1 MTNETSSDDLKFLEE
16 DLNDINEAAM
26 SAARPIAIEKPPVA
40 EKKEKKKEKEASKE
54 APKSNK
60 KRSQSVIDV
69 AARDDDSRSRE
80 DDDDGDINDTEMS
93 QGHKDFLAPEGPVNG
108 GVKSNR
114 EIAAELER
122 ADSPRNKI
130 KKRNKK
136 ESNSAELFAS
146 VPMFQLVMGSDVAAS
161 VARIMA
167 EAYSKTKLYEG
178 GARFGPKRGCERVAQ
193 ALGSAAVRAVTS
205 VALTATMVIAR
216 PDIADDVCHF
226 TSNPST
232 ANKDQDNFN
241 LFQQVFNATATLQNA
256 ATTERLRQLEKV
268 QPELKSIVPLAALL
282 AHGVFLNAYVKPGR
296 GASVAVAAV
305 LTPCHNGVSHETA
318 MEWLHKNKY
327 IPRVIDARNTAE
339 WRQEATRFYY
349 SDGIATVPPVPPKV
363 EKEIE
368 PIKTP
373 EALKT
378 PEAKRRPPANMLDTV
393 DSLLDECMAEIEK
406 DQQAKEEKEKPIEEE
421 KTKPTKEEKAK
432 PAKEEKGKA
441 PAEEKQTKVKR
452 PVQTLDS
459 FVTAGITE
467 TAPPVAP
474 KIGLTRFDQNHL
486 AADHEAAIKWNAKAM
501 IELAGENLVLV
512 PNHTMAC
519 LFALHARTMGEGE
532 GTFAHLAPQWNRQER
547 FIRYAEQGK
556 GLSVKERREL
566 YVPTNPFASIFGWM
580 RDADDSAMLARAEN
594 ESLASHHERM
604 ASRRAY
610 QIHAYCSN
618 DFETLKEEGIELG
631 AAGEMAIAHVLFS
644 FLRLDRRL
652 ADVIGAPAVI
662 EDVAVGKGQAL
673 VTLGKNELPI
683 GTRFTC
689 GVKASQF
696 LQTMWVR
703 YLKHIGFDQVEN
715 ETAEKRSARFAACH
729 EKAAMPPGFEFFP
742 RYWADKSI
750 ITDAQRTVYHRA
762 MLPVIHY
769 LFPPAMLGVGARIP
783 KDK

>member
-1 MTNETSSDDLKFLEE
+1 MTNETSSDDFKFLEE
-16 DLNDINEAAM
+16 DLNDMNEAAM

-40 EKKEKKKEKEASKE
+40 EKKEKKKEKEEPKE
-54 APKSNK
+54 VSKSNK

-69 AARDDDSRSRE
+69 AARDDDSMSRE
-80 DDDDGDINDTEMS
+80 NDDDDDINDTEMS
-93 QGHKDFLAPEGPVNG
+93 QGHKDFLAPEGPVSG

-114 EIAAELER
+114 EIDAELER
-122 ADSPRNKI
+122 ADSPRVKI
-130 KKRNKK
+130 KKRTKK

-146 VPMFQLVMGSDVAAS
+146 VPMFQLVMGSEVAAS

-167 EAYSKTKLYEG
+167 DAYSKTKLSEG
-178 GARFGPKRGCERVAQ
+178 GARFGPKRGCERVVQ
-193 ALGSAAVRAVTS
+193 ALGSASVRAVTS
-205 VALTATMVIAR
+205 VALTAAMVVAR

-241 LFQQVFNATATLQNA
+241 LFQQVFTSTAALQTSATS
-256 ATTERLRQLEKV
+256 ERLRQLEKV

-305 LTPCHNGVSHETA
+305 LTPCHNGESHEAA
-318 MEWLHKNKY
+318 MEWLYKNKY
-327 IPRVIDARNTAE
+327 MPRVIDARNTAE

-349 SDGIATVPPVPPKV
+349 SDGISTAPPIPPKV

-368 PIKTP
+368 PIQTP
-373 EALKT
+373 EALKV
-378 PEAKRRPPANMLDTV
+378 PEAKRRPPANVLETV

-406 DQQAKEEKEKPIEEE
+406 DQGN
-421 KTKPTKEEKAK
+421 PTKEEKAK
-432 PAKEEKGKA
+432 PVKEEKAKPVKEEKEKA
-441 PAEEKQTKVKR
+441 PVEAKAKR
-452 PVQTLDS
+452 QVQTLDS
-459 FVTAGITE
+459 FVIACATE
-467 TAPPVAP
+467 PAPPVAT
-474 KIGLTRFDQNHL
+474 KIGLARFDQDHL
-486 AADHEAAIKWNAKAM
+486 AADHEASIKWNAKAM
-501 IELAGENLVLV
+501 IELAGENLVVV

-519 LFALHARTMGEGE
+519 LLALHARTMGEGE

-556 GLSVKERREL
+556 GLSVKERRNL
-566 YVPTNPFASIFGWM
+566 YVPTNAFSSIFGWM
-580 RDADDSAMLARAEN
+580 RDADDSALLARAEN

-610 QIHAYCSN
+610 QIHAYCAN
-618 DFETLKEEGIELG
+618 EFETLKEEGIEPEL
-631 AAGEMAIAHVLFS
+631 AGEMAIAHVLFS

-652 ADVIGAPAVI
+652 ADVIGTAAVI
-662 EDVAVGKGQAL
+662 EDVAVGKGHAL

-689 GVKASQF
+689 GVKAGQF
-696 LQTMWVR
+696 LQTMWKR
-703 YLKHIGFDQVEN
+703 YLKHIGFDYVDN
-715 ETAEKRSARFAACH
+715 ETPEKSSARFAACH
-729 EKAAMPPGFEFFP
+729 EKAVMPAGFEFFP
-742 RYWADKSI
+742 RYWADKTI
-750 ITDAQRTVYHRA
+750 ITDAQRIVYHRA